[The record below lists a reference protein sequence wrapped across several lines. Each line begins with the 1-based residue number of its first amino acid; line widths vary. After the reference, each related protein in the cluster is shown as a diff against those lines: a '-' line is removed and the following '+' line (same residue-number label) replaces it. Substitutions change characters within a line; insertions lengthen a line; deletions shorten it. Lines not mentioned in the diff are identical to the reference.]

1 MSKKLKALLLCA
13 GFGTRLRPITN
24 KIPKCL
30 VKVNETTILENWL
43 NKLENAGFSEVLIN
57 THYLHNKVSDYLLSR
72 KKSKIKIEV
81 TYEEKLLGTAGTLI
95 KNQEFF
101 RDSKIALIHS
111 DNMTNFKIR
120 ELIKADAYRPDNCLL
135 TMLTFTT
142 DTPESC
148 GIVVCD
154 HNNILREFYE
164 KNLDPPSNIANA
176 AIYVFDNILLDLLVK
191 KYCHFKDFSKE
202 VIPILIGKIF
212 TYYTKEKLIDIGTPE
227 SLMKAKKIFN

>member
-176 AIYVFDNILLDLLVK
+176 AIYVFDNILLDLLVE

-202 VIPILIGKIF
+202 VSNNK
-212 TYYTKEKLIDIGTPE
+212 
-227 SLMKAKKIFN
+227 S